1 MGMSRA
7 ELEKIM
13 ESIRTG
19 IENAKTIKELN
30 DFLDKM
36 HPSDCHA
43 AIRDMFTIA
52 TNRMITTCK
61 QSSDNDDI
69 VEYQRYQDIKMKAK
83 QSFDHD
89 RTNATML
96 DVDKAV
102 SHSYGITL
110 RMIRAT
116 NDMTDSR
123 FNKVC
128 QAINKIEEHLGLD
141 VTNWSGEDEVNDT
154 TGNDV
159 SGVEENTTG
168 TGDTSTEE

>member
-1 MGMSRA
+1 MGISRN
-7 ELEKIM
+7 EIEEIM
-13 ESIRTG
+13 KSIKVG
-19 IENAKTIKELN
+19 IEGAKTTKELN

-52 TNRMITTCK
+52 TNRMITASK
-61 QSSDNDDI
+61 QSDDND
-69 VEYQRYQDIKMKAK
+69 EMYQYQRFQDIKMKAK
-83 QSFDHD
+83 QSFEHD

-102 SHSYGITL
+102 SKSYGITL
-110 RMIRAT
+110 RMLRAT